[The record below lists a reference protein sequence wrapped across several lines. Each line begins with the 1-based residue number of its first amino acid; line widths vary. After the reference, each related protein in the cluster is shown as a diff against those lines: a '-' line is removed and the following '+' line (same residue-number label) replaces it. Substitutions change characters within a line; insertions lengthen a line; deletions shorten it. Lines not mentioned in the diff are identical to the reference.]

1 MASFFFCSLAL
12 PATRAGS
19 GVNFAAS
26 PHRKSTMLQ
35 TLREKTSGWIAGVIL
50 GLLTIPFA
58 FFGMEQYLFQRN
70 DTFAAKI
77 EAPPAWWPSSP
88 AVWPLTML
96 WQRDEISSEEFR
108 SAFERARQDQ
118 RQQQGDRFDAREF
131 ETVANKRKVL
141 DAMVD
146 QRVLQM
152 AANRDGIAVGD
163 AKVRETIEGIPAF
176 QVDGKFDPQRYQLT
190 LASQVPPRS
199 PLQFEQDVRKG
210 LQQGLIPDAVQ
221 QSAFATPSE
230 LQRVLKL
237 LGEKRDVAY
246 AIMPPPAPDT
256 APITAAEIQRWYDTH
271 LKDYRAP
278 ETVTLDY
285 LDIDQ
290 STLPPPAPADEA
302 TLRQRYD
309 QEKTRF
315 VEPEQRLAA
324 HILIKVDANATPAVQ
339 KAAQEKAAALAQ
351 QARQPGADFAALARA
366 NSDDTGSKAGG
377 GDLGW
382 VAKDAMVKP
391 FEDALFA
398 MQPGQISDPV
408 KSSFGWHVIQL
419 REVKAGKQVPFE
431 QARDQLA
438 REQADADREHAFND
452 LTGKLVDQVNKN
464 PTTLAPAARMAN
476 LQVQHAGPIARGQG
490 TGVIASP
497 AVQRVAFSESMIE
510 DGTVSD
516 PIDVGNG
523 HSVLIRISQH
533 AQAHQM
539 PLAEVSQRV
548 VAAIRGDR
556 AAKAATA
563 AADRLVAAVRAG
575 TPLKDAAGA
584 QQLAVSEVAG
594 LSRNMPMPDPAAV
607 EAMFNAPPPAA
618 GKASAGQVTLAD
630 GRVVVYAVSRV
641 IPGNPAEAGTEQKLS
656 YQQQLVQMA
665 QQDDLEALVHS
676 LRKRIK
682 VSVAE
687 DRL

>member
-1 MASFFFCSLAL
+1 
-12 PATRAGS
+12 
-19 GVNFAAS
+19 
-26 PHRKSTMLQ
+26 MLQ
-35 TLREKTSGWIAGVIL
+35 NLRDKTSGWIAGVIL
-50 GLLTIPFA
+50 GLLTVPFA
-58 FFGMEQYLFQRN
+58 FFGMDQYLFQRN
-70 DTFAAKI
+70 ATFAAKI
-77 EAPPAWWPSSP
+77 EAPPQWWPASP

-96 WQRDEISSEEFR
+96 WQREEISAEEFR

-141 DAMVD
+141 DSLVD

-152 AANRDGIAVGD
+152 TADRDGIAIGD
-163 AKVRETIEGIPAF
+163 AKVRETIQGIPAF
-176 QVDGKFDPQRYQLT
+176 QADGKFDPQRYQLA
-190 LASQVPPRS
+190 LASQVPART
-199 PLQFEQDVRKG
+199 PLQFEEDVRKG
-210 LQQGLIPDAVQ
+210 LQQGLIPNAVLQ
-221 QSAFATPSE
+221 TAFATPRE
-230 LQRVLKL
+230 LERVLKL
-237 LGEKRDVAY
+237 LGEKRDVSY
-246 AIMPPPAPDT
+246 AMMPPPAPDT
-256 APITAAEIQRWYDTH
+256 APITAAEIQRWYDSH
-271 LKDYRAP
+271 VQDYRAP

-290 STLPPPAPADEA
+290 STLPAPTPADEA

-309 QEKTRF
+309 QEKARF
-315 VEPEQRLAA
+315 IEPEQRLTS
-324 HILIKVDANATPAVQ
+324 HILVKVDANASPAVQ

-366 NSDDTGSKAGG
+366 NSDDTGSKASG

-408 KSSFGWHVIQL
+408 KSTFGWHVIQL

-431 QARDQLA
+431 EA
-438 REQADADREHAFND
+438 REQLTREQMDSDREHAFND

-476 LQVQHAGPIARGQG
+476 LPVQHSGPIARGQG
-490 TGVIASP
+490 SGIIASP

-523 HSVLIRISQH
+523 HSVLIRVASH
-533 AQAHQM
+533 AQAHQL
-539 PLAEVSQRV
+539 PLAEVSQKV

-556 AAKAATA
+556 AAKAATV
-563 AADRLVAAVRAG
+563 AADRLVAAVRGG
-575 TPLKDAAGA
+575 TSLKDAAAA
-584 QQLAVSEVAG
+584 QQLPVSDVAG
-594 LSRNMPMPDPAAV
+594 LTRNMPMPDPAAV
-607 EAMFNAPPPAA
+607 EAMFKAPPPAA

-630 GRVVVYAVSRV
+630 GRVVVYAVSRIV
-641 IPGNPAEAGTEQKLS
+641 PGDPAEASAAEKQS
-656 YQQQLVQMA
+656 IQQQLVEVA
-665 QQDDLEALVHS
+665 GEDDLRALVDS
-676 LRKRIK
+676 LRERIK
-682 VSVAE
+682 VTVAE

>member
-1 MASFFFCSLAL
+1 
-12 PATRAGS
+12 
-19 GVNFAAS
+19 
-26 PHRKSTMLQ
+26 MLQ
-35 TLREKTSGWIAGVIL
+35 NLRDKTSGWIAGVIL
-50 GLLTIPFA
+50 GLLTVPFA
-58 FFGMEQYLFQRN
+58 FFGMDQYLFQRN
-70 DTFAAKI
+70 ATFAAKI
-77 EAPPAWWPSSP
+77 EAPPQWWPASP

-96 WQRDEISSEEFR
+96 WQREEISADEFR

-131 ETVANKRKVL
+131 ETVASKRKVL
-141 DAMVD
+141 DTLVD

-152 AANRDGIAVGD
+152 TADRDGIAVGD
-163 AKVRETIEGIPAF
+163 AKVRETIEGVPAF
-176 QVDGKFDPQRYQLT
+176 QADGKFDPQRYQLA
-190 LASQVPPRS
+190 LASQVPART
-199 PLQFEQDVRKG
+199 PLQFEEDVRKG
-210 LQQGLIPDAVQ
+210 LQQGLIPNAVMQ
-221 QSAFATPSE
+221 TAFATPAE

-237 LGEKRDVAY
+237 LGEKRDVSY
-246 AIMPPPAPDT
+246 AIMPPPGPDT
-256 APITAAEIQRWYDTH
+256 TPITAAEIQRWYDSH
-271 LKDYRAP
+271 LQDYRAP

-290 STLPPPAPADEA
+290 SALPAPAPADEA

-309 QEKTRF
+309 QEKARF
-315 VEPEQRLAA
+315 IEPEQRLTS
-324 HILIKVDANATPAVQ
+324 HILVKVDPKAGPAAQ
-339 KAAQEKAAALAQ
+339 KAAQAKAAALAQ

-366 NSDDTGSKAGG
+366 NSDDTGSKASG

-408 KSSFGWHVIQL
+408 KSDFGWHVIQL

-431 QARDQLA
+431 QAREQLA
-438 REQADADREHAFND
+438 REQADSDREHAFND

-476 LQVQHAGPIARGQG
+476 LAVQHAGPIARGQG

-523 HSVLIRISQH
+523 HSVLIRVASH
-533 AQAHQM
+533 AQAHQL
-539 PLAEVSQRV
+539 PLADVSQKV

-556 AAKAATA
+556 AAKAETA
-563 AADRLVAAVRAG
+563 AANRLVAAVHGG
-575 TPLKDAAGA
+575 TSLKDAAAA
-584 QQLAVSEVAG
+584 QQLPVSEVSG
-594 LSRNMPMPDPAAV
+594 LTRNMPMPDPVAV
-607 EAMFNAPPPAA
+607 EAMFKAPPPAG

-630 GRVVVYAVSRV
+630 GRVVVFAVSRI
-641 IPGNPAEAGTEQKLS
+641 IPGNPAEASVAEKQS
-656 YQQQLVQMA
+656 YQQQLEDMA
-665 QQDDLEALVHS
+665 GQDDLRALVDS

-682 VSVAE
+682 VTVAE

>member
-1 MASFFFCSLAL
+1 
-12 PATRAGS
+12 
-19 GVNFAAS
+19 
-26 PHRKSTMLQ
+26 MLQ
-35 TLREKTSGWIAGVIL
+35 NLRDKTSGWIAGVIL
-50 GLLTIPFA
+50 GLLTVPFA
-58 FFGMEQYLFQRN
+58 FFGMDQYLFQRN

-77 EAPPAWWPSSP
+77 EAPPKWWPSSP
-88 AVWPLTML
+88 AVWPVTML
-96 WQRDEISSEEFR
+96 WQRDEISVDEFR

-118 RQQQGDRFDAREF
+118 RQQQGERFDAREF

-141 DAMVD
+141 DSLVD

-152 AANRDGIAVGD
+152 TADRDGIAIGD

-176 QVDGKFDPQRYQLT
+176 QADGKFDPQRYQLA
-190 LASQVPPRS
+190 LASQVPARS
-199 PLQFEQDVRKG
+199 PLQFEQDVRKS
-210 LQQGLIPDAVQ
+210 LQQGLIPSAVL
-221 QSAFATPSE
+221 QSAFATPTE

-237 LGEKRDVAY
+237 IGEKRDVSY
-246 AIMPPPAPDT
+246 AIMPPPVPDA
-256 APITAAEIQRWYDTH
+256 APITAAEIQRWYDSH
-271 LKDYRAP
+271 LKDYNAP

-290 STLPPPAPADEA
+290 STLPAPADDA
-302 TLRQRYD
+302 TLRQRYE
-309 QEKTRF
+309 QEKARF
-315 VEPEQRLAA
+315 VEPEQRLTS
-324 HILIKVDANATPAVQ
+324 HILVKVDANASPAAQ
-339 KAAQEKAAALAQ
+339 KAAQQKAAALAQ

-366 NSDDTGSKAGG
+366 NSDDTGSRASG

-408 KSSFGWHVIQL
+408 KSTFGWHVIDL
-419 REVKAGKQVPFE
+419 REIKAGKQVPFE
-431 QARDQLA
+431 GAREQLA

-464 PTTLAPAARMAN
+464 PTTLAPAARLAN
-476 LQVQHAGPIARGQG
+476 LPVQHAGPIARGQG

-523 HSVLIRISQH
+523 HSVLIRVAGH
-533 AQAHQM
+533 AQAHQL

-563 AADRLVAAVRAG
+563 AANRLVAAVRAG
-575 TPLKDAAGA
+575 TPLKDAAAA
-584 QQLAVSEVAG
+584 QQLAVSDVSG
-594 LSRNMPMPDPAAV
+594 LTRNMPMPDPVAV

-630 GRVVVYAVSRV
+630 GRVVVYAVSRIV
-641 IPGNPAEAGTEQKLS
+641 PGDPAEAGAAQKQS
-656 YQQQLVQMA
+656 FQQQLEEVA
-665 QQDDLEALVHS
+665 GQDDLQALVGS

-682 VSVAE
+682 ITVSD